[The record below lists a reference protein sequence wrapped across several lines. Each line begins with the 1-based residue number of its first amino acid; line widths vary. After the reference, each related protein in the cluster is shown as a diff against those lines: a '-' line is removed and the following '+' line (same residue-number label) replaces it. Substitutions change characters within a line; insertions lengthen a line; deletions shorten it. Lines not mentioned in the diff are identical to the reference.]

1 MHILMGIISL
11 PLYTLYCS
19 KTFCCKPIASAMA
32 RKCYELLQ
40 RYLQVVDNTSYNQ
53 SKDNK
58 VFKIRPLLEA
68 VRGKCV
74 KVPKEEHLAIDQQII
89 LSKIRFPKALQY
101 NPKKPKKWDFKNLA
115 MAGLSGFTYKF
126 YLCGGK
132 DDSSQNTK
140 YSSLQ
145 KSAEVVARLGE
156 TIPGNIGHKLLFDN

>member
-1 MHILMGIISL
+1 MGIISL
-11 PLYTLYCS
+11 PLYTLYWS

-32 RKCYELLQ
+32 RKCFELLQ

-74 KVPKEEHLAIDQQII
+74 KVPKEEHLAIHQQII

-101 NPKKPKKWDFKNLA
+101 NPKKPKNGILKTWLWLVCQ
-115 MAGLSGFTYKF
+115 GLRTNFTY
-126 YLCGGK
+126 
-132 DDSSQNTK
+132 
-140 YSSLQ
+140 
-145 KSAEVVARLGE
+145 VVVKMIVHKIL
-156 TIPGNIGHKLLFDN
+156 NIAACRNLLKW